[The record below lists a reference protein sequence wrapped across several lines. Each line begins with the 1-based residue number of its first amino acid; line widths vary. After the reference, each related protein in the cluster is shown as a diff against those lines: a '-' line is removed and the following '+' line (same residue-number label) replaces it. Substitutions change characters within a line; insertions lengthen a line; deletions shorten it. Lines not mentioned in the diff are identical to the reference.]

1 MNTQKLYSTIKPH
14 AAVSILVLSIISL
27 SSFSANAMGHE
38 NKHHSHH
45 NSHDMSH
52 QQHQGREHQ
61 QAKLDK
67 RLHHLAKKLDLSQ
80 AQRSEIKLIFVS
92 MTEDKQAKKRV
103 MSDFKAQ
110 VKPLLQAS
118 EFDENQFAAI
128 YAEHQLNF
136 QQAAMERA
144 KVHHGV
150 MQVLTAEQQQK
161 FLTMGKHR

>member
-1 MNTQKLYSTIKPH
+1 MNTQKLYLTIKPH
-14 AAVSILVLSIISL
+14 AAIGILVLGIISL

-45 NSHDMSH
+45 NSH
-52 QQHQGREHQ
+52 QQHEGPDNQ
-61 QAKLDK
+61 QAKLEK

-80 AQRSEIKLIFVS
+80 AQQSEIKLIFVS
-92 MTEDKQAKKRV
+92 MTEDKQAKKRA

-118 EFDENQFAAI
+118 EFDENQFVAI
-128 YAEHQLNF
+128 YAKHQLNF

-144 KVHHGV
+144 KVHHGI
-150 MQVLTAEQQQK
+150 MQVLTSEQQQE